1 MVQDVIGSIDQ
12 GTQST
17 RFFLYDKDLN
27 IVAKS
32 QVPLA
37 AATPHAG

>member
-1 MVQDVIGSIDQ
+1 MVQDVVGSIDQ

-27 IVAKS
+27 IVGSSRVMLNA
-32 QVPLA
+32 Q
-37 AATPHAG
+37 TPHAG

>member
-1 MVQDVIGSIDQ
+1 MATEVVGSIDQ

-17 RFFLYDKDLN
+17 RFFLYDKNYN

-32 QVPLA
+32 QVSLTA
-37 AATPHAG
+37 RTPHAG